1 LSYSFHDLCHHL
13 DRSIGYV
20 SHAAALGVIV
30 SIAVLGLSCLR
41 GTLAGMEDLTPTADA
56 PKPLRSRRTR
66 IGVSI
71 LFGVLTVALCVLWVR
86 SYWRKDGAVWVFAPG
101 RYIDVESD
109 RGNLTSRF
117 QDLRGQAR
125 FPYDG
130 LMKLTFRSRW
140 LSTSDRFKG
149 FGWHVSRD
157 FVLIASPY
165 WFPVLILVIPLSFKL
180 FKPQK

>member
-1 LSYSFHDLCHHL
+1 MD
-13 DRSIGYV
+13 DP
-20 SHAAALGVIV
+20 
-30 SIAVLGLSCLR
+30 
-41 GTLAGMEDLTPTADA
+41 TPTADN
-56 PKPLRSRRTR
+56 PSQPPRRFRRTR
-66 IGVSI
+66 IAVSI

-86 SYWRKDGAVWVFAPG
+86 SYWWKDGAVWVFAPG
-101 RYIDVESD
+101 RYIAVESD

-130 LMKLTFRSRW
+130 PMKLTELTFRSRW

-149 FGWHVSRD
+149 FGWHISRD

-165 WFPVLILVIPLSFKL
+165 WFLVLTAATLGLLTAALRPRWHFSLRTMLIATTLVAVVLGL
-180 FKPQK
+180 GVWLAR